1 MKKLLIG
8 LAAVPFLAGVAMAGQ
23 PPPLSDAQMD
33 KVTAGFSHVFGNLFF
48 SITCPEIRRPAGL
61 LHSDNLL
68 LSNDYRTGCPSARI
82 PVMSAPIAMA
92 VTGTYPTVL
101 LLRISWSA
109 FGQMSA
115 LVTSLWSA
123 RTPPV

>member
-61 LHSDNLL
+61 F
-68 LSNDYRTGCPSARI
+68 T
-82 PVMSAPIAMA
+82 
-92 VTGTYPTVL
+92 
-101 LLRISWSA
+101 
-109 FGQMSA
+109 Q
-115 LVTSLWSA
+115 
-123 RTPPV
+123 